1 MRKRDEE
8 LETTTIWQEYQ
19 KGVDYNRMKGI
30 YTDTEQNYAFY
41 HGDQWRGAKTG
52 DIKPIVL
59 NVIKPIVKYKLGVI
73 NQNGYAVCFNPNN
86 FDNPDMLSDMQELC
100 KNLSKNADLIWERE
114 QIDNKIREVVKDS
127 CINSEGI
134 AYNFFDEAENKI
146 SVEVIDKNN
155 IYYGNE
161 ADSDIQSQ
169 PYIILSFRR
178 TVLSVKEEAESNGMS
193 KEEIDNIVADND
205 IEEQAGYD
213 GNNQEI
219 SDMCL
224 VLLKLY
230 RKNGTIHS
238 KKCTKFATIQKEIDH
253 KTKLYPV
260 AHMIWEELKGS
271 ARGIGEVK
279 YNIANQI
286 EINKTAMRRAIAVKL
301 GAYPRAVV
309 NTQFVQNPSALNK
322 VGATIKL
329 ENGNIDDVRKQV
341 GYLNPTNMSVDS
353 KYLQDELMKN
363 TQDLAGA
370 GDTVTGNVDPTQAS
384 GKAIIAVQQSAQQ
397 PLNEQLNKFKMFLED
412 LARIWFDIWQAYET
426 DGLTIL
432 KTEQIEQ
439 QDEFGNIN
447 TVEQEIPYTIPY
459 KALQG
464 LKVNIKVDVTPKS
477 AYDRFA
483 VEQSLENLMLQQKI
497 TFEEYV
503 DALPL
508 DSVMDKQKLQAIL
521 KKREEN
527 KKQIQIIQQRAEEQ
541 MQNIK
546 NALYEREVANNQV
559 NYDIDRIQQTGNEQ
573 LTNMM
578 GGVSNAMR
586 EM

>member
-1 MRKRDEE
+1 MKKKIDE

-19 KGVDYNRMKGI
+19 KGVDYNRRKGI

-52 DIKPIVL
+52 DIKPITL

-73 NQNGYAVCFNPNN
+73 NQNGYAICFNPNN
-86 FDNPDMLSDMQELC
+86 FDNPDMLQEMQELC
-100 KNLSKNADLIWERE
+100 KNLSKNADLVWERE
-114 QIDNKIREVVKDS
+114 QIDNKIREVMKDS

-134 AYNFFDEAENKI
+134 AYNFFNEQENKI
-146 SVEVIDKNN
+146 EVEIIDKNN

-178 TVLSVKEEAESNGMS
+178 TVISVKEEAERNGMS
-193 KEEIDNIVADND
+193 KEEIDNIVADNE

-213 GNNQEI
+213 GSNQEI

-230 RKNGTIHS
+230 KKNGILHS
-238 KKCTKFATIQKEIDH
+238 KKCTKYATIQKEIPH
-253 KTKLYPV
+253 NTKLYPI
-260 AHMIWEELKGS
+260 AHMIWEDVKGS
-271 ARGIGEVK
+271 ARGVGEVK

-301 GAYPRAVV
+301 GAYPRAIV
-309 NTQFVQNPSALNK
+309 NTSFIDNLSDLNK
-322 VGATIKL
+322 VGATIKIN
-329 ENGNIDDVRKQV
+329 NGGVDDVRKQV
-341 GYLNPTNMSVDS
+341 GYLNPTNMSPDS
-353 KYLQDELMKN
+353 KYLQDELLKN
-363 TQDLAGA
+363 TQELAGA

-384 GKAIIAVQQSAQQ
+384 GKAILAVQQSAQQ
-397 PLNEQLNKFKMFLED
+397 PLNEQLNKFKTFLED
-412 LARIWFDIWQAYET
+412 MARIWFDIWQAYET
-426 DGLTIL
+426 EGLTIL
-432 KTEQIEQ
+432 KTEQVQET
-439 QDEFGNIN
+439 DEFGNIN
-447 TVEQEIPYTIPY
+447 TIEREIPYKIPY
-459 KALQG
+459 EVLQK

-521 KKREEN
+521 KKREDT
-527 KKQIQIIQQRAEEQ
+527 KKQIQAIQQRAEEQ

-546 NALYEREVANNQV
+546 NMFYQKEQEDNQI
-559 NYDIDRIQQTGNEQ
+559 NADIDNIQQSGNAQ
-573 LTNMM
+573 ISNMI
-578 GGVSNAMR
+578 GGVQNAM
-586 EM
+586 

>member
-1 MRKRDEE
+1 MRKKTDE

-19 KGVDYNRMKGI
+19 KGVDYNRAKGV

-52 DIKPIVL
+52 DVKPITL

-73 NQNGYAVCFNPNN
+73 NQNGYAICFNPNN
-86 FDNPDMLSDMQELC
+86 FDNPDMLQEMQELC
-100 KNLSKNADLIWERE
+100 KNLSKNADLVWERE
-114 QIDNKIREVVKDS
+114 QIDNKIREVIKDS

-134 AYNFFDEAENKI
+134 AYNFFDENENKI
-146 SVEVIDKNN
+146 EVEVIDKNN

-178 TVLSVKEEAESNGMS
+178 TVLSVKEEAKENGVS
-193 KEEIDNIVADND
+193 EEEIENIVADNN

-230 RKNGTIHS
+230 KKNGTIHS
-238 KKCTKFATIQKEIDH
+238 KKCTKYVTIQEERDH
-253 KTKLYPV
+253 ETKLYPI
-260 AHMIWEELKGS
+260 AHFIWEEVKGS
-271 ARGIGEVK
+271 ARGVGEVK

-301 GAYPRAVV
+301 GAYPRPII
-309 NTQFVQNPSALNK
+309 NTQYVQNADALNK
-322 VGATIKL
+322 VGATIKI
-329 ENGNIDDVRKQV
+329 ESGSVDDVRKQV
-341 GYLNPTNMSVDS
+341 GYLNPTSMSSDS
-353 KYLQDELMKN
+353 KYLQDELLKN

-384 GKAIIAVQQSAQQ
+384 GKAILAVQQSAQQ
-397 PLNEQLNKFKMFLED
+397 PLNEQLNKFKTFLED
-412 LARIWFDIWQAYET
+412 MARIWFDIWQTYEIE
-426 DGLTIL
+426 GLTIL
-432 KTEQIEQ
+432 KTEQVQEE
-439 QDEFGNIN
+439 DEFGNIN
-447 TVEQEIPYTIPY
+447 TTEREVPYKIPYEV
-459 KALQG
+459 LQK

-521 KKREEN
+521 KKREDT
-527 KKQIQIIQQRAEEQ
+527 KKQIQAIQKRAEEQ
-541 MQNIK
+541 MQNIRNVFYQREQGVNQT
-546 NALYEREVANNQV
+546 NA
-559 NYDIDRIQQTGNEQ
+559 DIDNIQQVGNEQ
-573 LTNMM
+573 ISNMM
-578 GGVSNAMR
+578 GGVQNAM
-586 EM
+586 

>member
-1 MRKRDEE
+1 MKKKIDE

-19 KGVDYNRMKGI
+19 KGVDYNRRKGI

-52 DIKPIVL
+52 DIKPITL

-73 NQNGYAVCFNPNN
+73 NQNGYAICFNPNN
-86 FDNPDMLSDMQELC
+86 FDNPDMLQEMQELC
-100 KNLSKNADLIWERE
+100 KNLSKNADLVWERE
-114 QIDNKIREVVKDS
+114 QIDNKIREVMKDS

-134 AYNFFDEAENKI
+134 AYNFFNEQENKI
-146 SVEVIDKNN
+146 EVEIIDKNN

-178 TVLSVKEEAESNGMS
+178 TVISVKEEAERNGMS
-193 KEEIDNIVADND
+193 KEEIDNIVADNE

-213 GNNQEI
+213 GSNQEI

-230 RKNGTIHS
+230 KKNGILHS
-238 KKCTKFATIQKEIDH
+238 KKCTKYATIQKEIPH
-253 KTKLYPV
+253 NTKLYPI
-260 AHMIWEELKGS
+260 AHMIWEDVKGS
-271 ARGIGEVK
+271 ARGVGEVK

-301 GAYPRAVV
+301 GAYPRAIV
-309 NTQFVQNPSALNK
+309 NTSFIDNLSDLNK
-322 VGATIKL
+322 VGATIKIN
-329 ENGNIDDVRKQV
+329 NGGVDDVRKQV
-341 GYLNPTNMSVDS
+341 GYLNPTNMSSDS
-353 KYLQDELMKN
+353 KYLQDELLKN
-363 TQDLAGA
+363 TQELAGA

-384 GKAIIAVQQSAQQ
+384 GKAILAVQQSAQQ
-397 PLNEQLNKFKMFLED
+397 PLNEQLNKFKTFLED
-412 LARIWFDIWQAYET
+412 MARIWFDIWQAYET
-426 DGLTIL
+426 EGLTIL
-432 KTEQIEQ
+432 KTEQVRET
-439 QDEFGNIN
+439 DEFGNIN
-447 TVEQEIPYTIPY
+447 TIEREIPYKIPY
-459 KALQG
+459 EVLQK

-508 DSVMDKQKLQAIL
+508 DSVMDKQKLQTIL
-521 KKREEN
+521 KKREDT
-527 KKQIQIIQQRAEEQ
+527 KRQIQAIQQRAEEQ

-546 NALYEREVANNQV
+546 NMFYQKEQEDNQV
-559 NYDIDRIQQTGNEQ
+559 NADIDNIQQSGNAQ
-573 LTNMM
+573 ISNMI
-578 GGVSNAMR
+578 GGVQNAM
-586 EM
+586 

>member
-1 MRKRDEE
+1 MKKKIDE

-19 KGVDYNRMKGI
+19 KGVDYNRRKGI

-52 DIKPIVL
+52 DIKPITL

-73 NQNGYAVCFNPNN
+73 NQNGYAICFNPNN
-86 FDNPDMLSDMQELC
+86 FDNPDMLQEMQELC
-100 KNLSKNADLIWERE
+100 KNLSKNADLVWERE
-114 QIDNKIREVVKDS
+114 QIDNKIREVMKDS

-134 AYNFFDEAENKI
+134 AYNFFNEQENKI
-146 SVEVIDKNN
+146 EVEIIDKNN

-178 TVLSVKEEAESNGMS
+178 TVISVKEEAERNGMS
-193 KEEIDNIVADND
+193 KEEIDNIVADNE

-213 GNNQEI
+213 GSNQEI

-230 RKNGTIHS
+230 KKNGILHS
-238 KKCTKFATIQKEIDH
+238 KKCTKYATIQKEIPH
-253 KTKLYPV
+253 NTKLYPI
-260 AHMIWEELKGS
+260 AHMIWEDVKGS
-271 ARGIGEVK
+271 ARGVGEVK

-301 GAYPRAVV
+301 GAYPRAIV
-309 NTQFVQNPSALNK
+309 NTSFIDNLSDLNK
-322 VGATIKL
+322 VGATIKIN
-329 ENGNIDDVRKQV
+329 NGGVDDVRKQV
-341 GYLNPTNMSVDS
+341 GYLNPTNMSPDS
-353 KYLQDELMKN
+353 KYLQDELLKN
-363 TQDLAGA
+363 TQELAGA

-384 GKAIIAVQQSAQQ
+384 GKAILAVQQSAQQ
-397 PLNEQLNKFKMFLED
+397 PLNEQLNKFKTFLED
-412 LARIWFDIWQAYET
+412 MARIWFDIWQAYET
-426 DGLTIL
+426 EGLTIL
-432 KTEQIEQ
+432 KTEQVQET
-439 QDEFGNIN
+439 DEFGNIN
-447 TVEQEIPYTIPY
+447 TIEREIPYKIPY
-459 KALQG
+459 EVLQK

-508 DSVMDKQKLQAIL
+508 DSVMDKQKLQTIL
-521 KKREEN
+521 KKREDT
-527 KKQIQIIQQRAEEQ
+527 KRQIQAIQQRAEEQ

-546 NALYEREVANNQV
+546 NMFYQKEQEDNQI
-559 NYDIDRIQQTGNEQ
+559 NADIDNIQQSGNAQ
-573 LTNMM
+573 ISNMI
-578 GGVSNAMR
+578 GGVQNAM
-586 EM
+586 

>member
-1 MRKRDEE
+1 MKKKIDE

-19 KGVDYNRMKGI
+19 KGVDYNRRKGI

-52 DIKPIVL
+52 DIKPITL

-73 NQNGYAVCFNPNN
+73 NQNGYAICFNPNN
-86 FDNPDMLSDMQELC
+86 FDNPDMLQEMQELC
-100 KNLSKNADLIWERE
+100 KNLSKNADLVWERE
-114 QIDNKIREVVKDS
+114 QIDNKIREVMKDS

-134 AYNFFDEAENKI
+134 AYNFFNEQENKI
-146 SVEVIDKNN
+146 EVEIIDKNN

-178 TVLSVKEEAESNGMS
+178 TVISVKEEAERNGMS
-193 KEEIDNIVADND
+193 KEEIDNIVADNE

-213 GNNQEI
+213 GSNQEI

-230 RKNGTIHS
+230 KKNGILHS
-238 KKCTKFATIQKEIDH
+238 KKCTKYATIQKEIPH
-253 KTKLYPV
+253 NTKLYPI
-260 AHMIWEELKGS
+260 AHMIWEDVKGS
-271 ARGIGEVK
+271 ARGVGEVK

-301 GAYPRAVV
+301 GAYPRAIV
-309 NTQFVQNPSALNK
+309 NTSFIDNLSDLNK
-322 VGATIKL
+322 VGATIKIN
-329 ENGNIDDVRKQV
+329 NGGVDDVRKQV
-341 GYLNPTNMSVDS
+341 GYLNPTNMSSDS
-353 KYLQDELMKN
+353 KYLQDELLKN
-363 TQDLAGA
+363 TQELAGA

-384 GKAIIAVQQSAQQ
+384 GKAILAVQQSAQQ
-397 PLNEQLNKFKMFLED
+397 PLNEQLNKFKTFLED
-412 LARIWFDIWQAYET
+412 MARIWFDIWQAYET
-426 DGLTIL
+426 EGLTIL
-432 KTEQIEQ
+432 KTEQVQET
-439 QDEFGNIN
+439 DEFGNIN
-447 TVEQEIPYTIPY
+447 TIEREIPYKIPY
-459 KALQG
+459 EVLQK

-503 DALPL
+503 DVLPL
-508 DSVMDKQKLQAIL
+508 DSVMDKQKLQTIL
-521 KKREEN
+521 KKREDT
-527 KKQIQIIQQRAEEQ
+527 KRQIQAIQQRAEEQ

-546 NALYEREVANNQV
+546 NMFYQKEQEDNQI
-559 NYDIDRIQQTGNEQ
+559 NADIDNIQQSGNAQ
-573 LTNMM
+573 ISNMI
-578 GGVSNAMR
+578 GGVQNAM
-586 EM
+586 

>member
-1 MRKRDEE
+1 MKNKIDE

-19 KGVDYNRMKGI
+19 KGVDYNRKKGI

-52 DIKPIVL
+52 DIKPITL

-73 NQNGYAVCFNPNN
+73 NQNGYAICFNPNN
-86 FDNPDMLSDMQELC
+86 FDNPDMLQEMQELC
-100 KNLSKNADLIWERE
+100 KNLSKNADLVWERE
-114 QIDNKIREVVKDS
+114 QIDNKIREVIKDS

-134 AYNFFDEAENKI
+134 AYNFFDENENKI
-146 SVEVIDKNN
+146 EVEVIDKNN

-178 TVLSVKEEAESNGMS
+178 TVISVKDEAKENGIS
-193 KEEIDNIVADND
+193 EEEIENIVADND

-230 RKNGTIHS
+230 KKNGTIHS
-238 KKCTKFATIQKEIDH
+238 QKCTKYATIQEERDH
-253 KTKLYPV
+253 KTKLYPI
-260 AHMIWEELKGS
+260 AHFIWEEVKGS
-271 ARGIGEVK
+271 ARGVGEVK

-301 GAYPRAVV
+301 GAYPRAIV
-309 NTQFVQNPSALNK
+309 NTRFIDNLSDLNK
-322 VGATIKL
+322 VGATIKIN
-329 ENGNIDDVRKQV
+329 NGGVDDVRKQV
-341 GYLNPTNMSVDS
+341 GYLNPTNMSSDS
-353 KYLQDELMKN
+353 KYLQDELLKN

-384 GKAIIAVQQSAQQ
+384 GKAILAVQQSAQQ
-397 PLNEQLNKFKMFLED
+397 PLNEQLNKFKTFLED
-412 LARIWFDIWQAYET
+412 MARIWFDIWQAYET
-426 DGLTIL
+426 EGLTIL
-432 KTEQIEQ
+432 KTEQVQET
-439 QDEFGNIN
+439 DEFGNIN
-447 TVEQEIPYTIPY
+447 TIEREIPYKIPY
-459 KALQG
+459 EVLQK

-521 KKREEN
+521 KKREDT
-527 KKQIQIIQQRAEEQ
+527 KKQIQAIQQRAEEE
-541 MQNIK
+541 MQNIRNVFYQK
-546 NALYEREVANNQV
+546 EQGFNQTNA
-559 NYDIDRIQQTGNEQ
+559 DIDNIQQSGNEQ
-573 LTNMM
+573 ISNMF
-578 GGVSNAMR
+578 GGVKNAM
-586 EM
+586 

>member
-1 MRKRDEE
+1 MKKKIDE

-19 KGVDYNRMKGI
+19 KGVDYNRRKGI

-52 DIKPIVL
+52 DIKPITL

-73 NQNGYAVCFNPNN
+73 NQNGYAICFNPNN
-86 FDNPDMLSDMQELC
+86 FDNPDMLQEMQELC
-100 KNLSKNADLIWERE
+100 KNLSKNADLVWERE
-114 QIDNKIREVVKDS
+114 QIDNKIREVMKDS

-134 AYNFFDEAENKI
+134 AYNFFNEQENKI
-146 SVEVIDKNN
+146 EVEIIDKNN

-178 TVLSVKEEAESNGMS
+178 TVISVKEEAERNGMS
-193 KEEIDNIVADND
+193 KEEIDNIVADNE

-213 GNNQEI
+213 GSNQEI

-230 RKNGTIHS
+230 KKNGILHS
-238 KKCTKFATIQKEIDH
+238 KKCTKYATIQKEIPH
-253 KTKLYPV
+253 NTKLYPI
-260 AHMIWEELKGS
+260 AHMIWEDVKGS
-271 ARGIGEVK
+271 ARGVGEVK

-301 GAYPRAVV
+301 GAYPRAIV
-309 NTQFVQNPSALNK
+309 NTSFIDNLSDLNK
-322 VGATIKL
+322 VGATIKIN
-329 ENGNIDDVRKQV
+329 NGGVDDVRKQV
-341 GYLNPTNMSVDS
+341 GYLNPTNMSPDS
-353 KYLQDELMKN
+353 KYLQDELLKN
-363 TQDLAGA
+363 TQELAGA

-384 GKAIIAVQQSAQQ
+384 GKAILAVQQSAQQ
-397 PLNEQLNKFKMFLED
+397 PLNEQLNKFKTFLED
-412 LARIWFDIWQAYET
+412 MARIWFDVWQAYET
-426 DGLTIL
+426 EGLTIL
-432 KTEQIEQ
+432 KTEQVQET
-439 QDEFGNIN
+439 DEFGNIN
-447 TVEQEIPYTIPY
+447 TIEREIPYKIPY
-459 KALQG
+459 EVLQK

-508 DSVMDKQKLQAIL
+508 DSVMDKQKLQTIL
-521 KKREEN
+521 KKREDT
-527 KKQIQIIQQRAEEQ
+527 KRQIQAIQQRAEEQ

-546 NALYEREVANNQV
+546 NMFYQKEQEDNQI
-559 NYDIDRIQQTGNEQ
+559 NADIDNIQQSGNAQ
-573 LTNMM
+573 ISNMI
-578 GGVSNAMR
+578 GGVQNAM
-586 EM
+586 

>member
-1 MRKRDEE
+1 MKKKIDE

-19 KGVDYNRMKGI
+19 KGVDYNRRKGI

-52 DIKPIVL
+52 DIKPITL

-73 NQNGYAVCFNPNN
+73 NQNGYAICFNPNN
-86 FDNPDMLSDMQELC
+86 FDNPDMLQEMQELC
-100 KNLSKNADLIWERE
+100 KNLSKNADLVWERE
-114 QIDNKIREVVKDS
+114 QIDNKIREVMKDS

-134 AYNFFDEAENKI
+134 AYNFFNEQENKI
-146 SVEVIDKNN
+146 EVEIIDKNN

-178 TVLSVKEEAESNGMS
+178 TVISVKEEAERNGMS
-193 KEEIDNIVADND
+193 KEEIDNIVADNE

-213 GNNQEI
+213 GSNQEI

-230 RKNGTIHS
+230 KKNGILHS
-238 KKCTKFATIQKEIDH
+238 KKCTKYATIQKERPH
-253 KTKLYPV
+253 NTKLYPI
-260 AHMIWEELKGS
+260 AHMIWEDVKGS
-271 ARGIGEVK
+271 ARGVGEVK

-301 GAYPRAVV
+301 GAYPRAIV
-309 NTQFVQNPSALNK
+309 NTSFIDNLSDLNK
-322 VGATIKL
+322 VGATIKIN
-329 ENGNIDDVRKQV
+329 NGGVDDVRKQV
-341 GYLNPTNMSVDS
+341 GYLNPTNMSSDS
-353 KYLQDELMKN
+353 KYLQDELLKN
-363 TQDLAGA
+363 TQELAGA

-384 GKAIIAVQQSAQQ
+384 GKAILAVQQSAQQ
-397 PLNEQLNKFKMFLED
+397 PLNEQLNKFKTFLED
-412 LARIWFDIWQAYET
+412 MARIWFDIWQAYET
-426 DGLTIL
+426 EGLTIL
-432 KTEQIEQ
+432 KTEQVRET
-439 QDEFGNIN
+439 DEFGNIN
-447 TVEQEIPYTIPY
+447 TIEREIPYKIPY
-459 KALQG
+459 EVLQK

-508 DSVMDKQKLQAIL
+508 DSVMDKQKLQTIL
-521 KKREEN
+521 KKREDT
-527 KKQIQIIQQRAEEQ
+527 KRQIQAIQQRAEEQ

-546 NALYEREVANNQV
+546 NMFYQKEQEDNQV
-559 NYDIDRIQQTGNEQ
+559 NADIDNIQQSGNAQ
-573 LTNMM
+573 ISNMI
-578 GGVSNAMR
+578 GGVQNAM
-586 EM
+586 

>member
-1 MRKRDEE
+1 MRKKIDE

-19 KGVDYNRMKGI
+19 KGVDYNRAKGI

-52 DIKPIVL
+52 DVKPITL

-73 NQNGYAVCFNPNN
+73 NQNGYAICFNPNN
-86 FDNPDMLSDMQELC
+86 FDNPDMLQEMQELC
-100 KNLSKNADLIWERE
+100 KNLSKNADLVWERE
-114 QIDNKIREVVKDS
+114 QIDNKIREVIKDS

-134 AYNFFDEAENKI
+134 AYNFFDENENKI
-146 SVEVIDKNN
+146 EVEVIDKNN

-178 TVLSVKEEAESNGMS
+178 TVLSVKEEAKENGIS
-193 KEEIDNIVADND
+193 EEEIENIVADND

-230 RKNGTIHS
+230 KKNGTIHS
-238 KKCTKFATIQKEIDH
+238 KKCTKYVTIQEERDH
-253 KTKLYPV
+253 KTKLYPI
-260 AHMIWEELKGS
+260 AHFIWEEVKGS
-271 ARGIGEVK
+271 ARGVGEVK

-301 GAYPRAVV
+301 GAYPRPII
-309 NTQFVQNPSALNK
+309 NTQYVQNADALNK
-322 VGATIKL
+322 VGATIKI
-329 ENGNIDDVRKQV
+329 ESGNVDDVRKQV
-341 GYLNPTNMSVDS
+341 GYLNPTNMSPDS
-353 KYLQDELMKN
+353 KYLQDELLKN
-363 TQDLAGA
+363 TQNLAGA

-384 GKAIIAVQQSAQQ
+384 GKAILAVQQSAQQ
-397 PLNEQLNKFKMFLED
+397 PLNEQLNKFKTFLED
-412 LARIWFDIWQAYET
+412 MARIWFDIWQTYET
-426 DGLTIL
+426 EGLTIL
-432 KTEQIEQ
+432 KTEQVQEE
-439 QDEFGNIN
+439 DEFGNIN
-447 TVEQEIPYTIPY
+447 TTEREVPYKIPYEV
-459 KALQG
+459 LQK

-508 DSVMDKQKLQAIL
+508 DSVMDKQKLQVIL
-521 KKREEN
+521 KKREDT
-527 KKQIQIIQQRAEEQ
+527 KKQIQAIQKRAEEQ
-541 MQNIK
+541 MQNIRNVFYQREQGVNQT
-546 NALYEREVANNQV
+546 NA
-559 NYDIDRIQQTGNEQ
+559 DIDNIQQVGNEQ
-573 LTNMM
+573 ISNMM
-578 GGVSNAMR
+578 GGVQSAM
-586 EM
+586 

>member
-1 MRKRDEE
+1 MKKKIDE

-19 KGVDYNRMKGI
+19 KGVDYNRRKGI

-52 DIKPIVL
+52 DIKPITL

-73 NQNGYAVCFNPNN
+73 NQNGYAICFNPNN
-86 FDNPDMLSDMQELC
+86 FDNPDMLQEMQELC
-100 KNLSKNADLIWERE
+100 KNLSKNADLVWERE
-114 QIDNKIREVVKDS
+114 QIDNKIREVMKDS

-134 AYNFFDEAENKI
+134 AYNFFNEQENKI
-146 SVEVIDKNN
+146 EVEIIDKNN

-178 TVLSVKEEAESNGMS
+178 TVISVKEEAERNGMS
-193 KEEIDNIVADND
+193 KEEIDNIVADNE

-213 GNNQEI
+213 GSNQEI

-230 RKNGTIHS
+230 KKNGILHS
-238 KKCTKFATIQKEIDH
+238 KKCTKYATIQKEIPH
-253 KTKLYPV
+253 NTKLYPI
-260 AHMIWEELKGS
+260 AHMIWEDVKGS
-271 ARGIGEVK
+271 ARGVGEVK

-301 GAYPRAVV
+301 GAYPRAIV
-309 NTQFVQNPSALNK
+309 NTSFIDNLSDLNK
-322 VGATIKL
+322 VGATIKIN
-329 ENGNIDDVRKQV
+329 NGGVDDVRKQV
-341 GYLNPTNMSVDS
+341 GYLNPTNMSSDS
-353 KYLQDELMKN
+353 KYLQDELLKN
-363 TQDLAGA
+363 TQELAGA

-384 GKAIIAVQQSAQQ
+384 GKAILAVQQSAQQ
-397 PLNEQLNKFKMFLED
+397 PLNEQLNKFKTFLED
-412 LARIWFDIWQAYET
+412 MARIWFDIWQAYET
-426 DGLTIL
+426 EGLTIL
-432 KTEQIEQ
+432 KTEQVQET
-439 QDEFGNIN
+439 DEFGNIN
-447 TVEQEIPYTIPY
+447 TIEREIPYKIPY
-459 KALQG
+459 EVLQK

-508 DSVMDKQKLQAIL
+508 DSVMDKQKLQTIL
-521 KKREEN
+521 KKREDT
-527 KKQIQIIQQRAEEQ
+527 KRQIQAIQQRAEEQ

-546 NALYEREVANNQV
+546 NMFYQKEQEDNQI
-559 NYDIDRIQQTGNEQ
+559 NADIDNIQQSGNAQ
-573 LTNMM
+573 ISNMI
-578 GGVSNAMR
+578 GGVQNAM
-586 EM
+586 

>member
-1 MRKRDEE
+1 MKKKIDE

-19 KGVDYNRMKGI
+19 KGVDYNRRKGI

-52 DIKPIVL
+52 DIKPITL

-73 NQNGYAVCFNPNN
+73 NQNGYAICFNPNN
-86 FDNPDMLSDMQELC
+86 FDNPDMLQEMQELC
-100 KNLSKNADLIWERE
+100 KNLSKNADLVWERE
-114 QIDNKIREVVKDS
+114 QIDNKIREVMKDS

-134 AYNFFDEAENKI
+134 AYNFFNEQENKI
-146 SVEVIDKNN
+146 EVEIIDKNN

-178 TVLSVKEEAESNGMS
+178 TVISVKEEAERNGMS
-193 KEEIDNIVADND
+193 KEEIDNIVADNE

-213 GNNQEI
+213 GSNQEI

-230 RKNGTIHS
+230 KKNGILHS
-238 KKCTKFATIQKEIDH
+238 KKCTKYATIQKEIPH
-253 KTKLYPV
+253 NTKLYPI
-260 AHMIWEELKGS
+260 AHMIWEDVKGS
-271 ARGIGEVK
+271 ARGVGEVK

-301 GAYPRAVV
+301 GAYPRAIV
-309 NTQFVQNPSALNK
+309 NTSFIDNLSDLNK
-322 VGATIKL
+322 VGATIKIN
-329 ENGNIDDVRKQV
+329 NGGVDDVRKQV
-341 GYLNPTNMSVDS
+341 GYLNPTNMSSDS
-353 KYLQDELMKN
+353 KYLQDELLKN
-363 TQDLAGA
+363 TQELAGA

-384 GKAIIAVQQSAQQ
+384 GKAILAVQQSAQQ
-397 PLNEQLNKFKMFLED
+397 PLNEQLNKFKTFLED
-412 LARIWFDIWQAYET
+412 MARIWFDIWQAYET
-426 DGLTIL
+426 EGLTIL
-432 KTEQIEQ
+432 KTEQVQET
-439 QDEFGNIN
+439 DEFGNLN
-447 TVEQEIPYTIPY
+447 TIEREIPYKIPY
-459 KALQG
+459 EVLQK

-508 DSVMDKQKLQAIL
+508 DSVMDKQKLQTIL
-521 KKREEN
+521 KKREDT
-527 KKQIQIIQQRAEEQ
+527 KRQIQAIQQRAEEQ

-546 NALYEREVANNQV
+546 NMFYQKEQEDNQI
-559 NYDIDRIQQTGNEQ
+559 NADIDNIQQSGNAQ
-573 LTNMM
+573 ISNMI
-578 GGVSNAMR
+578 GGVQNAM
-586 EM
+586 

>member
-1 MRKRDEE
+1 MKKTNEE
-8 LETTTIWQEYQ
+8 LETTTIWREYQ

-30 YTDTEQNYAFY
+30 FTDTEQNYAFY

-73 NQNGYAVCFNPNN
+73 NQNGYAICFNPNN
-86 FDNPDMLSDMQELC
+86 FDNVNMLDEMQKLC
-100 KNLSKNADLIWERE
+100 KNLSKNADLVWERE

-134 AYNFFDEAENKI
+134 AYNFFNEQENKI
-146 SVEVIDKNN
+146 EVEVIDKNN

-169 PYIILSFRR
+169 PYIIISFRR
-178 TVLSVKEEAESNGMS
+178 TVQSVKEEAKAN
-193 KEEIDNIVADND
+193 KIADTEIENIVADND

-213 GNNQEI
+213 GNKQEI
-219 SDMCL
+219 CDMCL

-230 RKNGTIHS
+230 RKNGIIYS
-238 KKCTKFATIQKEIDH
+238 KKCTKYATVQEETPH
-253 KTKLYPV
+253 NTKLYPI
-260 AHMIWEELKGS
+260 AHLVWEEIKGS

-301 GAYPRAVV
+301 GAYPRPIV
-309 NTQFVQNPSALNK
+309 NTKFVTNPSELTK
-322 VGATIKL
+322 VGATIKVDGANL
-329 ENGNIDDVRKQV
+329 DDVRKQV
-341 GYLNPTNMSVDS
+341 GYLNPTNMSADS
-353 KYLQDELMKN
+353 KYLQDELIKN

-384 GKAIIAVQQSAQQ
+384 GKAILAVQQSAQQ
-397 PLNEQLNKFKMFLED
+397 PLNEQLNKFKTFLED
-412 LARIWFDIWQAYET
+412 MARIWFDIWQVYET
-426 DGLTIL
+426 DGLTVI
-432 KTEQIEQ
+432 KTEQVQ
-439 QDEFGNIN
+439 KQDEFGNIN
-447 TVEQEIPYTIPY
+447 TIEKEIPYTIPY
-459 KALQG
+459 DILQE
-464 LKVNIKVDVTPKS
+464 LKVNIKVDITPKS
-477 AYDRFA
+477 SYDRFA

-503 DALPL
+503 EALPL

-521 KKREEN
+521 KKREED
-527 KKQIQIIQQRAEEQ
+527 KKQIQAIEQRANEQ
-541 MQNIK
+541 MQQIQQGLMQKQMEANQLNSDIDNIEQ
-546 NALYEREVANNQV
+546 LGNNQ
-559 NYDIDRIQQTGNEQ
+559 IQNV
-573 LTNMM
+573 L
-578 GGVSNAMR
+578 GGVENAM
-586 EM
+586 

>member
-1 MRKRDEE
+1 MKNKIDE

-19 KGVDYNRMKGI
+19 KGVDYNRKKGI

-52 DIKPIVL
+52 DIKPITL

-73 NQNGYAVCFNPNN
+73 NQNGYAICFNPNN
-86 FDNPDMLSDMQELC
+86 FDNPDMLQEMQELC
-100 KNLSKNADLIWERE
+100 KNLSKNADLVWERE
-114 QIDNKIREVVKDS
+114 QIDNKVREVIKDS

-134 AYNFFDEAENKI
+134 AYNFFDENENKI
-146 SVEVIDKNN
+146 EVEVIDKNN

-178 TVLSVKEEAESNGMS
+178 TVISVKDEAKENGIS
-193 KEEIDNIVADND
+193 EEEIENIVADND

-230 RKNGTIHS
+230 KKNGTIHS
-238 KKCTKFATIQKEIDH
+238 QKCTKYATIQEERDH
-253 KTKLYPV
+253 KTKLYPI
-260 AHMIWEELKGS
+260 AHFIWEEVKGS
-271 ARGIGEVK
+271 ARGVGEVK

-301 GAYPRAVV
+301 GAYPRAIV
-309 NTQFVQNPSALNK
+309 NTRFIDNLSDLNK
-322 VGATIKL
+322 VGATIKIN
-329 ENGNIDDVRKQV
+329 NGGVDDVRKQV
-341 GYLNPTNMSVDS
+341 GYLNPTNMSSDS
-353 KYLQDELMKN
+353 KYLQDELLKN

-384 GKAIIAVQQSAQQ
+384 GKAILAVQQSAQQ
-397 PLNEQLNKFKMFLED
+397 PLNEQLNKFKTFLED
-412 LARIWFDIWQAYET
+412 MARIWFDIWQAYET
-426 DGLTIL
+426 EGLTIL
-432 KTEQIEQ
+432 KTEQVQET
-439 QDEFGNIN
+439 DEFGNIN
-447 TVEQEIPYTIPY
+447 TIEREIPYKIPY
-459 KALQG
+459 EVLQK

-521 KKREEN
+521 KKREDT
-527 KKQIQIIQQRAEEQ
+527 KKQIQAIQQRAEEE
-541 MQNIK
+541 MQNIRNVFYQK
-546 NALYEREVANNQV
+546 EQGFNQTNA
-559 NYDIDRIQQTGNEQ
+559 DIDNIQQSGNEQ
-573 LTNMM
+573 ISNMF
-578 GGVSNAMR
+578 GGVKNAM
-586 EM
+586 